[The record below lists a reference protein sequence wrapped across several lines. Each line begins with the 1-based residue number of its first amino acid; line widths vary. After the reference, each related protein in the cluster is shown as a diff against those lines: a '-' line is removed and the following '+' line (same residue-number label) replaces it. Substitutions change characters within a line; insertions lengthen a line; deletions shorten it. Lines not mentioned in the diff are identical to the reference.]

1 MPHTGEVS
9 DQGQPGWMP
18 PPAPSWQPPQPQWQP
33 PPAPYGA
40 PPGPAGGWYGGGYGY
55 PRPRDTNGFAIA
67 SLVCSLV
74 GIFLLVLGPALGIVF
89 GTVALRQIPRLGQSG
104 RGLAIAGVTI
114 GAIVL
119 LLDVIGL
126 IAIGTSGS
134 SGGSNGV
141 SV

>member
-1 MPHTGEVS
+1 
-9 DQGQPGWMP
+9 MP
-18 PPAPSWQPPQPQWQP
+18 PPAPQWQPPPPSPSGWQP

-40 PPGPAGGWYGGGYGY
+40 PPNPAGGWYASGGYGY
-55 PRPRDTNGFAIA
+55 PRPRDTNGFSIA

-74 GIFLLVLGPALGIVF
+74 GIFILVVGPALGIVF
-89 GTVALRQIPRLGQSG
+89 GVIALRQIPRLGQGG

-114 GAIVL
+114 GVIVL

-126 IAIGTSGS
+126 IAIGTSS
-134 SGGSNGV
+134 SGGGSTGV